1 MAERSIEDRERYVG
15 YANHCLQ
22 LAKLATDQESRTILK
37 EMAAEWL
44 QLVENPLIEF
54 HGTEASQ

>member
-15 YANHCLQ
+15 YATHCLQ

-44 QLVENPLIEF
+44 QLVEKP
-54 HGTEASQ
+54 AD

>member
-1 MAERSIEDRERYVG
+1 MAERSIEDRERYVS
-15 YANHCLQ
+15 YATHCPQ

-44 QLVENPLIEF
+44 KLA
-54 HGTEASQ
+54 EAPVD